1 MTTIANLM
9 TRTFPKEMT
18 EVPLWLLYRL
28 VDKGNG
34 KFSKPPIS
42 PFTGEICSKTDEGM
56 YTDFQRALLGVEQHD
71 ADGLGFVFLHGFV
84 AIDLDD
90 CFTDDGSLT
99 EMASD
104 IVDHFIATYM
114 EYSPSGNGLHIFCQG
129 EKPNNRTRTQGLEV
143 YTGHNFVTVTGDH
156 VEQSGTKVLNMQ
168 KELEWLFDKYL
179 PNQEAPK
186 AELVE
191 VTHGDK
197 SVQEWLEIGLT
208 HDDKLYRLYNDTDH
222 ADDESS
228 HDLALLCKL
237 VYWLNRDAQAIEQ
250 VFFSSPWVHSKDRI
264 HLNKIDKRTDYYERT
279 FNKAMTITTTCA
291 AMNERKTKNIAE
303 SGLRISETSNGEVV
317 LPLAD
322 FTDVANAKA
331 FASLYAQELAYTSE
345 WGWCY
350 YTGVNWELGQEYQA
364 QQYGIEFAENLLYTA
379 KKFWDMLVE
388 KCEAEGC
395 TPNSQAGKD
404 IMAPA
409 KAFMEHARKTN
420 SERGIKAFLKLA
432 ESMMKVPASTFDGD
446 AWVLNTPNV
455 VVDLRTG
462 ESYPPAWN
470 QYNSMSTALVYDPD
484 APNNG
489 YWDSFLNKVFR
500 EDEETIKF
508 VQTVMGAACVGKVYE
523 ERLFIAV
530 GCGSNG
536 KSTFFNAIRNVLG
549 EYAMAINPDI
559 LMANVSYEQQITMA
573 SIKGKRLIVGQETES
588 GQVMSTAA
596 VKRLVSTDNIV
607 GRVLYRGYID
617 FAPTHTTVLSTNHL
631 PSIKDGDDG
640 TWRRITVLPFRAMF
654 SKEERITNY
663 QEILLAEDG
672 AYILKWLVDGAKM
685 FYENGCSFGKE
696 SEAVNFS
703 TNSYKIGERDAVTQ
717 FCEDALMFVN
727 PIQYPDAYVVPDEV
741 YDKYCEWCLRFDV
754 PAMSKMKFFRRIS
767 EMGLVDHRTI
777 RVGKTT
783 RRIWK
788 NAILKPE
795 YGGMELIS

>member
-1 MTTIANLM
+1 
-9 TRTFPKEMT
+9 MT
-18 EVPLWLLYRL
+18 EVPLWLIYKL

-34 KFSKPPIS
+34 KFSKPPVS

-56 YTDFQRALLGVEQHD
+56 YTDFNRALIGVEQHD

-90 CFTDDGSLT
+90 CFTEDGTLT

-104 IVDHFIATYM
+104 VVDHFQATYM

-129 EKPNNRTRTQGLEV
+129 KKPNNRTRVPGLEV
-143 YTGHNFVTVTGDH
+143 YSGKNFVTVTGDH
-156 VEQSGTKVLNMQ
+156 VPQSGTKVLNMQ
-168 KELEWLFDKYL
+168 DALDWLFDKYL
-179 PNQEAPK
+179 PESVQVT
-186 AELVE
+186 AEIVE
-191 VTHGDK
+191 VNHGNRTAA
-197 SVQEWLEIGLT
+197 EWLEIGLT
-208 HDDKLYRLYNDTDH
+208 HDDKFHRLYNDTDH
-222 ADDESS
+222 EDDESA

-237 VYWLNRDAQAIEQ
+237 VYWLNRDSQAIEQ
-250 VFFSSPWVHSKDRI
+250 VFFNSPWVHSKDMM

-279 FNKAMTITTTCA
+279 FNKAMTITTTTA
-291 AMNERKTKNIAE
+291 ALNDRKARNIAD
-303 SGLRISETSNGEVV
+303 SGIRLSETQDGEIV
-317 LPLAD
+317 LPLSD
-322 FTDVANAKA
+322 YTDVSNAKL
-331 FASLYAQELAYTSE
+331 FSELYAHELAYTSE

-350 YTGVNWELGQEYQA
+350 FTGVNWELGQEYQA
-364 QQYGIEFAENLLYTA
+364 QQYAIEFAENMLYTA
-379 KKFWDMLVE
+379 KQYWEMLLA
-388 KCEAEGC
+388 KCEANGC
-395 TPNSQAGKD
+395 TPASPAGKE

-420 SERGIKAFLKLA
+420 SEKGIKALLKLS
-432 ESMMKVPASTFDGD
+432 ESIMKVPASTFDGNP
-446 AWVLNTPNV
+446 WVLNTPNV

-462 ESYPPAWN
+462 ENYPPAWN
-470 QYNSMSTALVYDPD
+470 QYNSMTTSLVYDEN

-489 YWDSFLNKVFR
+489 YWDAFLDKVFLG
-500 EDEETIKF
+500 DEETISF
-508 VQTVMGAACVGKVYE
+508 VQKVMGAACVGKVYE

-549 EYAMAINPDI
+549 EYAMSINPDI

-654 SKEERITNY
+654 TKAERITNY

-672 AYILKWLVDGAKM
+672 AYILKWLVDGARM

-696 SEAVNFS
+696 SDAVNFS
-703 TNSYKIGERDAVTQ
+703 TNSYKMSERDVVTQ
-717 FCEDALMFVN
+717 FCEEALTFVN
-727 PIQYPDAYVVPDEV
+727 PLQYPDAFVIPDEV
-741 YDKYCEWCLRFDV
+741 YDKYCEWCMRFDV
-754 PAMSKMKFFRRIS
+754 QPMSKMKFFRKIS
-767 EMGLVDHRTI
+767 EMGQVDHRTV
-777 RVGKTT
+777 RMGKTT

-788 NAILKPE
+788 NAVFKPE
-795 YGGMELIS
+795 YGGVELVS